1 MLTRQNV
8 AQMIDHTLLK
18 PEATHE
24 DVTELIDEASHLG
37 TFSVCVSP
45 SMLPI
50 ETPAD
55 LKVAVVCG
63 FPSGAVPTEAKAADA
78 AHSVANGADEVDMVI
93 NLGAAKEGK
102 WDVVRDDIAAVKK
115 ACGDKLLKVI
125 IESAVL
131 TDDEIVAACKASM
144 DAGADF
150 VKTSTG
156 FHPAGGASAHAVKLM
171 RETVG
176 DKLGVKASGG
186 IRDAATAKEM
196 IEAGASR
203 LGLSSSA
210 TVLEGWN

>member
-24 DVTELIDEASHLG
+24 DVTKLIDEASHLG

-63 FPSGAVPTEAKAADA
+63 FPSGAVPTAAKAADA

-144 DAGADF
+144 EAGADF

-210 TVLEGWN
+210 AVLEGWN

>member
-24 DVTELIDEASHLG
+24 DVTKLIDEASHLG

-63 FPSGAVPTEAKAADA
+63 FPSGAVPTAAKAADA
-78 AHSVANGADEVDMVI
+78 AHSVENGADEVDMVI

-144 DAGADF
+144 EAGADF

-210 TVLEGWN
+210 AVLEGWN

>member
-24 DVTELIDEASHLG
+24 DVTKLIDEASHLG